1 MFVAVPL
8 PGTGVWTGVAVA
20 LLLGIEFKYTLV
32 AVTLGMV
39 LAGLA
44 VTLASMGVLA
54 ISQFIFGIEI
64 LTILALIVIVIYW
77 IYKTNKKI

>member
-54 ISQFIFGIEI
+54 ISQFIFW
-64 LTILALIVIVIYW
+64 Y
-77 IYKTNKKI
+77 